1 MKEKPKKITSHFD
14 RCNCA
19 VRTTLQLEFRPTS
32 RKTRTQ
38 VFDKETNRLV
48 TKVEFK
54 TVDRAE
60 EMKPFRVSDFYL
72 DNLIA
77 IGATLDPAQMQASP
91 HKAVSDMINTL
102 ETITPEE

>member
-1 MKEKPKKITSHFD
+1 MKAKTKPKTITSHFD
-14 RCNCA
+14 RCNCH
-19 VRTTLQLEFRPTS
+19 VLTTVHLEFRPIG

-38 VFDKETNRLV
+38 VLDKETNRLV

-54 TVDRAE
+54 TIDRKE

-77 IGATLDPAQMQASP
+77 IGATLDPAQMTASP

-102 ETITPEE
+102 ETITP